1 MKRTLLFISIL
12 TSSFCGAQEKKDSTK
27 VLDQI
32 IIKGYE
38 SNVSLLKVPA
48 SISTINKTSLSST
61 SNYSLLPAIN
71 NITGV
76 KMEERSP
83 GSYRLSIRGS
93 LLRSPFGV
101 RNIKIYYDD
110 FILTDAGGNTYFNLL
125 DIHSINSM
133 ELIKGP
139 AGSLYGAGTG
149 GAVLLNGFSTWKD
162 SSALTVRL
170 NGGSFGTFN
179 ESVQY
184 QQNKKGLSLN
194 LVQGHF
200 QSKGYRVQSGMRKDY
215 IQLNTRVKSS
225 DNSST
230 DFLLLYADLNY
241 QTPGG
246 LTLAQYTANPRQARP
261 ATPTLPSV
269 LDQKTAIFNKTALI
283 GVSNTYNISKNW
295 KTVSSITNSLT
306 WFKNP
311 FITNF
316 EKRKEINLGLRSKIV
331 YENSL
336 PISFQWV
343 TGFEVQKGDYTIDS
357 SGNAKGVSD
366 GKTVTDVVVAQQRFA
381 FTQLNIQPVKYF
393 LLQAGLSM
401 NRFNYS
407 IQRTLGL
414 PTRGKQTL
422 DFNRQVLPRVA
433 AVVMPIESISFFSQ
447 ISKGYSSPSIAEIRP
462 SAGGVYTGLQAEYGW
477 NKELGVK
484 MSALRNK
491 LYFTATVFQFDL
503 RDAIVRRVNSAGAE
517 YFMNQ
522 GDVKQKGIEIEY
534 RYTMANLPKNSF
546 IRSLGWAQSLTI
558 NDYRFIN
565 YKNNLTSF
573 AGNKLTGV
581 PDKMVASNLSIDFVK
596 GFYLNLQFNYV
607 GKSPLNDANTV
618 YGNAY
623 RLWQSRCGWKSNSR
637 KLPVELFFLLDNI
650 GNEKY
655 SLGYD
660 INAFGN
666 RFYNASPTRNV
677 QGGVVINL

>member
-1 MKRTLLFISIL
+1 MKALKRTLLFISIFI
-12 TSSFCGAQEKKDSTK
+12 SSFCSAQEKKDSTK

-71 NITGV
+71 NISGV

-133 ELIKGP
+133 ELVKGP

-246 LTLAQYTANPRQARP
+246 LTLAQYTANSHRC
-261 ATPTLPSV
+261 
-269 LDQKTAIFNKTALI
+269 
-283 GVSNTYNISKNW
+283 
-295 KTVSSITNSLT
+295 
-306 WFKNP
+306 
-311 FITNF
+311 
-316 EKRKEINLGLRSKIV
+316 
-331 YENSL
+331 
-336 PISFQWV
+336 FQ
-343 TGFEVQKGDYTIDS
+343 Y
-357 SGNAKGVSD
+357 
-366 GKTVTDVVVAQQRFA
+366 
-381 FTQLNIQPVKYF
+381 IQH
-393 LLQAGLSM
+393 Q
-401 NRFNYS
+401 
-407 IQRTLGL
+407 
-414 PTRGKQTL
+414 
-422 DFNRQVLPRVA
+422 
-433 AVVMPIESISFFSQ
+433 
-447 ISKGYSSPSIAEIRP
+447 
-462 SAGGVYTGLQAEYGW
+462 
-477 NKELGVK
+477 
-484 MSALRNK
+484 
-491 LYFTATVFQFDL
+491 
-503 RDAIVRRVNSAGAE
+503 
-517 YFMNQ
+517 
-522 GDVKQKGIEIEY
+522 
-534 RYTMANLPKNSF
+534 
-546 IRSLGWAQSLTI
+546 
-558 NDYRFIN
+558 
-565 YKNNLTSF
+565 
-573 AGNKLTGV
+573 
-581 PDKMVASNLSIDFVK
+581 
-596 GFYLNLQFNYV
+596 
-607 GKSPLNDANTV
+607 
-618 YGNAY
+618 
-623 RLWQSRCGWKSNSR
+623 
-637 KLPVELFFLLDNI
+637 
-650 GNEKY
+650 
-655 SLGYD
+655 
-660 INAFGN
+660 
-666 RFYNASPTRNV
+666 
-677 QGGVVINL
+677 

>member
-1 MKRTLLFISIL
+1 LKRNLLFISIF
-12 TSSFCGAQEKKDSTK
+12 SSLFCCAQKKIDSTK
-27 VLDQI
+27 ILDQI
-32 IIKGYE
+32 TIKGYE
-38 SNVSLLKVPA
+38 SNTSLLKVPA
-48 SISTINKTSLSST
+48 SISTITKASLSST
-61 SNYSLLPAIN
+61 STYSLLPAIN
-71 NITGV
+71 HASGV

-93 LLRSPFGV
+93 LLRSPFGI
-101 RNIKIYYDD
+101 RNVKIYYDD

-133 ELIKGP
+133 EIIKGP

-149 GAVLLNGFSTWKD
+149 GAVLLNGFATWKD
-162 SSALTVRL
+162 SSALTLRV
-170 NGGSFGTFN
+170 NGGSFGTIN

-184 QQNKKGLSLN
+184 QQNKKGFTLN
-194 LVQGHF
+194 IAQGHF
-200 QSKGYRVQSGMRKDY
+200 QSKGYRVQSAMRKDY
-215 IQLNTRVKSS
+215 IQMNMRVKSTE
-225 DNSST
+225 NTST

-261 ATPTLPSV
+261 ATPSLPSV
-269 LDQKTAIFNKTALI
+269 VDQKTAIFNKTALI
-283 GVSNTYNISKNW
+283 GVSNMYKISKNW

-316 EKRKEINLGLRSKIV
+316 EKRKEINVGLRSKII
-331 YENSL
+331 YENTL

-343 TGFEVQKGDYTIDS
+343 TGFEVQKGDYAIDS

-366 GKTVTDVVVAQQRFA
+366 GKTVTDAVIAQQRFA
-381 FTQLNIQPVKYF
+381 FTQLNMQPLKYL

-414 PTRGKQTL
+414 PAKGKQSL

-433 AVVMPIESISFFSQ
+433 AVIMPNQSISFFSQ

-462 SAGGVYTGLQAEYGW
+462 SAGGVYTGLQAEFGW
-477 NKELGVK
+477 NKELGIKV
-484 MSALRNK
+484 SALRNK
-491 LYFTATVFQFDL
+491 LYFTATVFQFNL
-503 RDAIVRRVNSAGAE
+503 KDAIVRRVNSAGAE
-517 YFMNQ
+517 YFMNE
-522 GDVKQKGIEIEY
+522 GDVKQRGVEVEY
-534 RYTMANLPKNSF
+534 RYTLANLPNNSF
-546 IRSLGWAQSLTI
+546 VRSLVWGQALTV
-558 NDYRFIN
+558 NDFKFIN

-581 PDKMVASNLSIDFVK
+581 PDKMIATNLLVDFK
-596 GFYLNLQFNYV
+596 RGFYMNVQFNYV
-607 GKSPLNDANTV
+607 GKIPLNDANTV

-623 RLWQSRCGWKSNSR
+623 RLWQSRGGWKSNAR
-637 KLPVELFFLLDNI
+637 NLPVEIFFLVDNI

-660 INAFGN
+660 INAFGS

-677 QGGVVINL
+677 QAGLVINL